1 MAKVECTCLWCGETF
16 LTHPCEIHRG
26 GGKFCSRSCSTT
38 YHNTYNNPTKD
49 AAVREKIS
57 LHHADVSGE
66 NNPMFMRRGKE
77 APSYID
83 GRTSFTGETYRK
95 MLLASGRKQECE
107 VCKATSNLLVH
118 HIDGNH
124 KHNVLENLTWVCAKC
139 HNVIKHNHPRDNRGR
154 YCG

>member
-1 MAKVECTCLWCGETF
+1 MAKAECTCLWCGETF
-16 LTHPCEIHRG
+16 LTHSCEIRRG

-38 YHNTYNNPTKD
+38 YRNTYNNPAKD
-49 AAVREKIS
+49 ATVREKIS

-66 NNPMFMRRGKE
+66 KNPMFMRRGKE
-77 APSYID
+77 APNYID

-107 VCKATSNLLVH
+107 VCKATGNLLVH

-139 HNVIKHNHPRDNRGR
+139 HNVIKHKHPRDNRGR